1 MYSMD
6 LPMRIQSEKKRL
18 LSVKYSTDHANGKKP
33 FNILEKE
40 QCCGSGIRCLFDPW
54 TQIRD
59 PE

>member
-1 MYSMD
+1 MYSMG
-6 LPMRIQSEKKRL
+6 LPLRIQGEKKKL
-18 LSVKYSTDHANGKKP
+18 LRKYSTDHANGKKP

-54 TQIRD
+54 IQIRD